1 MAVNTSSAA
10 VLAASN
16 ATGSARDVNQAFYMN
31 PGCLI
36 QISTVL
42 VTTTTFAITFSN
54 IPAYNHLYIAMQARS
69 TSAAQVLFV
78 SGLIL
83 DTTGTQP
90 QVTQSQYMI
99 GSAAAASAAQ
109 TTGMILGVIPGASAT
124 ATSMSGIIWSAIPN
138 WSQQSNTT
146 MASSMSGA
154 FYATAAGSN
163 IEICSAAGSYTFV
176 GAVPQPSYALPT
188 LVLQTTGNFAGTV
201 AGGCTVTLYG
211 SN

>member
-1 MAVNTSSAA
+1 
-10 VLAASN
+10 
-16 ATGSARDVNQAFYMN
+16 MN
-31 PGCLI
+31 PGCLV

-42 VTTTTFAITFSN
+42 VTTSAFQVTFSN

-69 TSAAQVLFV
+69 TAAAQVLFV
-78 SGLIL
+78 SGTIL
-83 DTTGTQP
+83 DTTGTQL
-90 QVTQSQYMI
+90 QTTQSQYMI
-99 GSAAAASAAQ
+99 GSASVASAAQ
-109 TTGMILGVIPGASAT
+109 QAGIMILGVIPGASAT
-124 ATSMSGIIWSAIPN
+124 ATSMSGIVWSAIPN

-146 MASSMSGA
+146 LASSMSGA

-163 IEICSAAGSYTFV
+163 IEICSAAGTYTFV

-188 LVLQTTGNFAGTV
+188 LVLQTSGNFAGTV